1 MKLMRK
7 ENERGFAYYEFKDK
21 KGEECSIQESSFACV
36 FEQVEDDDNDPRIW
50 FGINHPSMKYLVEGK
65 GWVDIKG
72 IVTVDSYTGEEKVL
86 TPSIFGR
93 MELSQTQVRE
103 LIPILQKFVDEGRL

>member
-1 MKLMRK
+1 MKLMKK
-7 ENERGFAYYEFKDK
+7 ENDRGFAYYEFKDK
-21 KGEECSIQESSFACV
+21 KGEECSIQESSFAGV

-50 FGINHPSMKYLVEGK
+50 FGINNPSMKYFVEGK
-65 GWVDIKG
+65 GWIDIKG
-72 IVTVDSYTGEEKVL
+72 ILVVDSYTGEEKQL